1 MPKWVYPLAFL
12 FVLFLIATQPDGAG
26 DTAGEFAG
34 FLVDLLGALGQF
46 LTGLFEGASEANT
59 SQSGGDSSVLSSFT
73 SEPSTVDGTVVDGT
87 VGETI
92 THDHGGTVTPHSHTV
107 LGDN

>member
-1 MPKWVYPLAFL
+1 MYPLAFL

-46 LTGLFEGASEANT
+46 LTGLFEGASDGAAT
-59 SQSGGDSSVLSSFT
+59 S
-73 SEPSTVDGTVVDGT
+73 STGTTVAVETLTTDGVDTF
-87 VGETI
+87 
-92 THDHGGTVTPHSHTV
+92 THDHGGTVEPHTHTT
-107 LGDN
+107 LGN